1 MGAPSRQ
8 RLYHQLLAGYWL
20 ATIHRSEYEPRRAH
34 ILIDEI
40 RQARQSAGWSQK
52 TLAARAGCSAQAIK
66 RLEGGVG
73 SVDTV
78 VAVMKALD
86 FRLTGLS
93 PGATLHEAMRNRRI
107 SRKWSLGN
115 LAAKTGMSR
124 TTIASLERGGGSI
137 AALLKLLAVLA
148 PNAKR
153 RAPERSYWGEG
164 DKQDRDSR
172 FTPADFMEHIYAAFG
187 SIDLDPCAHRLSP
200 VEAKRRIMLEEGGD
214 GLTDTWSGD
223 LVYLNPPYSQ
233 LLVWLR
239 RAHEQWQQGN
249 VKTVVCL
256 IPVRTDSAWF
266 HDTLSNDADI
276 FLVQGRVKFLDTNG
290 KGQHTPFS
298 LMVLTLDASQEQKDR
313 LSKAVPGRW
322 LAFGA

>member
-1 MGAPSRQ
+1 M
-8 RLYHQLLAGYWL
+8 
-20 ATIHRSEYEPRRAH
+20 
-34 ILIDEI
+34 
-40 RQARQSAGWSQK
+40 
-52 TLAARAGCSAQAIK
+52 
-66 RLEGGVG
+66 G

-107 SRKWSLGN
+107 SRKWSLDK

-137 AALLKLLAVLA
+137 ASLLKLLAVLA

-164 DKQDRDSR
+164 DKQERDSR
-172 FTPADFMEHIYAAFG
+172 FTPADFMEAVYQAFG
-187 SIDLDPCAHRLSP
+187 PIDLDPCAHCLSP
-200 VEAKRRIMLEEGGD
+200 VVAKRRIMLEEGGD

-239 RAHEQWQQGN
+239 RAHAQWQQGN

-266 HDTLSNDADI
+266 HDTLSKDADI
-276 FLVQGRVKFLDTNG
+276 FLLQGRVKFLDTNG

-298 LMVLTLDASQEQKDR
+298 LMVLTLDANQEQKDR